1 MVKWKNNTQVTI
13 IPNIIKQSHIQSQ
26 TETFFY
32 ISNLSMIAMDRLL
45 IGVIFH
51 DKEIEERKQK
61 YLYKHIRN
69 KIGQKLPC

>member
-1 MVKWKNNTQVTI
+1 
-13 IPNIIKQSHIQSQ
+13 
-26 TETFFY
+26 
-32 ISNLSMIAMDRLL
+32 MIAMDPMDRLL

-69 KIGQKLPC
+69 KIGQKHPC